1 MVAFMLF
8 VLQLIFL
15 APRISCEF
23 TNPGTQNEILILG
36 QPIRVTYRGIDYTNY
51 TIALW
56 QQLPQGGGAILGPA
70 LYVTTDGGSKSFD
83 WVVQLYGFDLDYSNK
98 FFFWLFQGD
107 YSNQGQPDKAK
118 HMVSGYFIIS
128 KASSSTSSSSVGATP
143 TPTATGQQTTATSQ
157 ETPTPTPT
165 PSNNKGLSTG
175 AKTSIAVGAVGGAL
189 AIIGAAAFFVRY
201 RMRKNREAQKISASS
216 GDNHLYPP
224 SYCSPPAPGAE
235 LYYKSHGVAFSA
247 THNEMPRDYGFSGQP
262 IAHARHLNQAP
273 VEMGT

>member
-15 APRISCEF
+15 AQPISCEF
-23 TNPGTQNEILILG
+23 TNPATQNEILILG
-36 QPIRVTYRGIDYTNY
+36 QPIRVTYRGIDYKNY

-83 WVVQLYGFDLDYSNK
+83 WVVQLYGFDLDYSDK

-107 YSNQGQPDKAK
+107 YSNQGHPDQAK

-128 KASSSTSSSSVGATP
+128 KASPSTASSSASATP
-143 TPTATGQQTTATSQ
+143 TPTATSQQTTATSQ
-157 ETPTPTPT
+157 ETSTSA
-165 PSNNKGLSTG
+165 PSNSKGISTG
-175 AKTSIAVGAVGGAL
+175 AKASIAVGAVGGAI

-201 RMRKNREAQKISASS
+201 RTRKSREMQKASGWS
-216 GDNHLYPP
+216 GGNHLYPP
-224 SYCSPPAPGAE
+224 SYGSPPAPGAE
-235 LYYKSHGVAFSA
+235 LYYKSHGVASFA
-247 THNEMPRDYGFSGQP
+247 PHNDMPRDHGFSGQP

-273 VEMGT
+273 VEMGA

>member
-1 MVAFMLF
+1 MVDFMLF

-36 QPIRVTYRGIDYTNY
+36 QPIRVTYRGINYTNY

-70 LYVTTDGGSKSFD
+70 LYANTI
-83 WVVQLYGFDLDYSNK
+83 
-98 FFFWLFQGD
+98 FFFLK
-107 YSNQGQPDKAK
+107 Y
-118 HMVSGYFIIS
+118 
-128 KASSSTSSSSVGATP
+128 
-143 TPTATGQQTTATSQ
+143 
-157 ETPTPTPT
+157 
-165 PSNNKGLSTG
+165 KGLSTG

>member
-8 VLQLIFL
+8 ALQLILL
-15 APRISCEF
+15 AQPMSCEF

-36 QPIRVTYRGIDYTNY
+36 QPIHVTYRGIDYKNY

-56 QQLPQGGGAILGPA
+56 QQLPQGGGATLGPA

-83 WVVQLYGFDLDYSNK
+83 WVVQLYGFDLDYSDK

-107 YSNQGQPDKAK
+107 YSNQGHPDQAK

-128 KASSSTSSSSVGATP
+128 KASPSTSSPSTSSSSAGATL
-143 TPTATGQQTTATSQ
+143 TPTATSQQTSTS
-157 ETPTPTPT
+157 T
-165 PSNNKGLSTG
+165 PSNSKGISTG
-175 AKTSIAVGAVGGAL
+175 AKTGIAVGAAGGAL
-189 AIIGAAAFFVRY
+189 ALIGAAAFLVRY
-201 RMRKNREAQKISASS
+201 RTRRNREMQKASAS
-216 GDNHLYPP
+216 GGGNHLYPP

-235 LYYKSHGVAFSA
+235 LYYKSHGVAS
-247 THNEMPRDYGFSGQP
+247 TEPRNDMPRDYGFSGQP
-262 IAHARHLNQAP
+262 IAHDRHLNRAP

>member
-70 LYVTTDGGSKSFD
+70 LYVTTDGGSKGFD
-83 WVVQLYGFDLDYSNK
+83 WVVQLYEFDLDYSNK
-98 FFFWLFQGD
+98 FFFWLFQGE

-128 KASSSTSSSSVGATP
+128 KASPSTSSSSAGATP
-143 TPTATGQQTTATSQ
+143 TPSATSQ
-157 ETPTPTPT
+157 ETPAPTPT
-165 PSNNKGLSTG
+165 PSNSKGISTG

-201 RMRKNREAQKISASS
+201 RMRKNREAQNVSASS

-247 THNEMPRDYGFSGQP
+247 AHNEMPRDYEFSGQP
-262 IAHARHLNQAP
+262 IAHGRHLNQAP